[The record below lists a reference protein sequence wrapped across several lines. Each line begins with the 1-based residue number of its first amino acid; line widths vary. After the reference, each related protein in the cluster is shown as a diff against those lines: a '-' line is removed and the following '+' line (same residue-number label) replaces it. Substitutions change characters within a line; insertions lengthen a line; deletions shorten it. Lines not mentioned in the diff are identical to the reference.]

1 MKIRIGFVSNSSTT
15 SFCIYGL
22 CLDDY
27 TQLQKACDL
36 NNIKCNVEDDD
47 FESYEV
53 CEEIATKNGLEF
65 ISGPQGEGMFFG
77 KRLSDMK
84 DEETFGQ
91 FKKAIEEKLSRI
103 FGEKMDCSVMEEAW
117 HDG

>member
-15 SFCIYGL
+15 SFCIYGF

-27 TQLQKACDL
+27 QLLQKACDL
-36 NNIKCNVEDDD
+36 NKIKCNVEDDD

-53 CEEIATKNGLEF
+53 CEDLIKDAGIEF
-65 ISGPQGEGMFFG
+65 RSGPDNEMFFG
-77 KRLSDMK
+77 ISLGDMK
-84 DEETFGQ
+84 DDETFRQ
-91 FKKAIEEKLSRI
+91 FKTRIEEALAKI
-103 FGEKMDCSVMEEAW
+103 FGEKIDCSVMEEAW